1 MKQQPQGFDRPL
13 KMCEIGDLKEGVNQG
28 VILASKS
35 LVSYTN
41 PQTVPAGFVIVDSK
55 LNFSGLS
62 IYNASQEI
70 YEKIRDLTDVFII
83 EPEVKRILCK
93 IDGKVRKYY

>member
-1 MKQQPQGFDRPL
+1 M
-13 KMCEIGDLKEGVNQG
+13 
-28 VILASKS
+28 ASKS

-62 IYNASQEI
+62 IYHASSEI
-70 YEKIRDLTDVFII
+70 YEKIRELTDVFVI
-83 EPEVKRILCK
+83 EPEVKRISCE
-93 IDGKVRKYY
+93 IDGKVRFSIFSKYHT